1 MKGMMKTNPAKLAAA
16 ISVLALSTTFA
27 IAQTTAQQS
36 SPAPQSQKP
45 TAQPQKPGSQ
55 PAPPSSLGQTNAPQK
70 SSSPNSSKD
79 LEAVLAQMDKSSEG
93 FRNAQ
98 ADFEWRQYQKVV
110 DETDIQK
117 GTIYFV
123 RGDRDNKGKGDKD
136 KGDKGEKGTEMA
148 AEITVPDKKNIV
160 FAGGDLKL
168 YQPRID
174 QLTLYHAGKNA
185 GDLESFLV
193 LGFGSRGH
201 ELPKSF
207 DLKFEGYESIDNI
220 RVAKL
225 TMTPKSQKVSNIFQ
239 RVTLWIDTARDLSLK
254 QQFFEPSG
262 DYRIAIY
269 SNFRL
274 NGKIRDDVFKIKTTS
289 KTQTITPA
297 Q

>member
-1 MKGMMKTNPAKLAAA
+1 MKGMMKTNLAKLAIT
-16 ISVLALSTTFA
+16 ISALSLTLGF
-27 IAQTTAQQS
+27 AQTA
-36 SPAPQSQKP
+36 SPQTPNSAHQP
-45 TAQPQKPGSQ
+45 TT
-55 PAPPSSLGQTNAPQK
+55 QTSTQK
-70 SSSPNSSKD
+70 SSPPNSSRD
-79 LEAVLAQMDKSSEG
+79 LEPVLSQMDESSKG

-123 RGDRDNKGKGDKD
+123 RGDREKDNK
-136 KGDKGEKGTEMA
+136 DKGEKGTEMA
-148 AEITVPDKKNIV
+148 ADITVPDKKTIV

-174 QLTLYHAGKNA
+174 QLTLYHAGEKT

-201 ELPKSF
+201 DLPKAF
-207 DLKFEGYESIDNI
+207 DVKFDGYETIDNI

-269 SNFRL
+269 SNFKL
-274 NGKIRDDVFKIKTTS
+274 NGKIHDDVFKIKTTS
-289 KTQTITPA
+289 KTQVITP

>member
-1 MKGMMKTNPAKLAAA
+1 MTANMPAMTTVSLFAKFAA
-16 ISVLALSTTFA
+16 VLLALSLTFSF
-27 IAQTTAQQS
+27 AQSATQS
-36 SPAPQSQKP
+36 AATQTKKP
-45 TAQPQKPGSQ
+45 TAQQKPASQ
-55 PAPPSSLGQTNAPQK
+55 STPPSSLAQTNAPQK
-70 SSSPNSSKD
+70 SPGD
-79 LEAVLAQMDKSSEG
+79 LEAVLSQMDESSKG

-123 RGDRDNKGKGDKD
+123 RGDQDKD
-136 KGDKGEKGTEMA
+136 KGSKGDKAEKGTQMA

-174 QLTLYHAGKNA
+174 QLTIYHAGKDS

-193 LGFGSRGH
+193 LGFGGRGH
-201 ELPKSF
+201 DLPKAF
-207 DLKFEGYESIDNI
+207 DIKFGGYETIDNI

-225 TMTPKSQKVSNIFQ
+225 TMTPKSEKVRNIFQ
-239 RVTLWIDTARDLSLK
+239 SVTLWIDTARDLSLK

-269 SNFRL
+269 NNFRINL
-274 NGKIRDDVFKIKTTS
+274 KKIPDDVFKIKTTS
-289 KTQTITPA
+289 KTQVLTP

>member
-1 MKGMMKTNPAKLAAA
+1 MITAIKYLPKLTAATATLSLTLACAQSAAA
-16 ISVLALSTTFA
+16 QSAAPQSTK
-27 IAQTTAQQS
+27 
-36 SPAPQSQKP
+36 PAAQSQKP
-45 TAQPQKPGSQ
+45 TSQ
-55 PAPPSSLGQTNAPQK
+55 PAAPSSLAQTNATQK
-70 SSSPNSSKD
+70 SSGDLDAVLSQMDESSK
-79 LEAVLAQMDKSSEG
+79 G

-123 RGDRDNKGKGDKD
+123 RGDQDKD
-136 KGDKGEKGTEMA
+136 KGNKGDKATQMA

-174 QLTLYHAGKNA
+174 QLTIYHAGKDS

-193 LGFGSRGH
+193 LGFGGRGH
-201 ELPKSF
+201 DLPKAF
-207 DLKFEGYESIDNI
+207 DIKSEGYETIDNI
-220 RVAKL
+220 RTAKL
-225 TMTPKSQKVSNIFQ
+225 TMTPKSEKVRNIFQ
-239 RVTLWIDTARDLSLK
+239 SVTLWIDTARDVSLK

-269 SNFRL
+269 SNFKL
-274 NGKIRDDVFKIKTTS
+274 NTKIRDDVFKIKTTS
-289 KTQTITPA
+289 KTQVLTP

>member
-1 MKGMMKTNPAKLAAA
+1 MKGLMKTNLAKLAVTV
-16 ISVLALSTTFA
+16 SVLTLSLTFA
-27 IAQTTAQQS
+27 FDQTAAKQS
-36 SPAPQSQKP
+36 SPAAPQSQKP
-45 TAQPQKPGSQ
+45 AAQ
-55 PAPPSSLGQTNAPQK
+55 PAPPSSLGQSNAPQK
-70 SSSPNSSKD
+70 SSPPNSSKD

-136 KGDKGEKGTEMA
+136 KGEKGTEMA
-148 AEITVPDKKNIV
+148 AEITVPDKKSIV

-201 ELPKSF
+201 DLPKAFEVKF
-207 DLKFEGYESIDNI
+207 DGYETIDNI

-274 NGKIRDDVFKIKTTS
+274 NGKIPGDVFKIKTTS
-289 KTQTITPA
+289 KTQVITP

>member
-1 MKGMMKTNPAKLAAA
+1 MQRIRTNLAELVGVTTLSLAFACQTAAA
-16 ISVLALSTTFA
+16 QSSNSTTQPTPSA
-27 IAQTTAQQS
+27 SQS
-36 SPAPQSQKP
+36 LQKSAPQ
-45 TAQPQKPGSQ
+45 
-55 PAPPSSLGQTNAPQK
+55 
-70 SSSPNSSKD
+70 NSSGSSNG
-79 LEAVLAQMDKSSEG
+79 LEAVLSQMDESSKS
-93 FRNAQ
+93 FHNAQ

-117 GTIYFV
+117 GSIYFV
-123 RGDRDNKGKGDKD
+123 RGENQPGDKAV
-136 KGDKGEKGTEMA
+136 KGTEMA

-174 QLTLYHAGKNA
+174 QLTLYHAGKNS

-201 ELPKSF
+201 DLPKAF
-207 DLKFEGYESIDNI
+207 DVKFAGYETIDNV
-220 RVAKL
+220 RCAKL

-239 RVTLWIDTARDLSLK
+239 SVTLWIDIARDVSLK

-269 SNFRL
+269 SNFKL
-274 NGKIRDDVFKIKTTS
+274 NGKIPSDVFKIKTTS

>member
-1 MKGMMKTNPAKLAAA
+1 MKEMMKTNLAKLAIT
-16 ISVLALSTTFA
+16 ISALSLTLGF
-27 IAQTTAQQS
+27 AQTA
-36 SPAPQSQKP
+36 SPQTPNSAHQP
-45 TAQPQKPGSQ
+45 TT
-55 PAPPSSLGQTNAPQK
+55 QTSTQK
-70 SSSPNSSKD
+70 SSPPNSSRD
-79 LEAVLAQMDKSSEG
+79 LEPVLSQMDESSKG

-123 RGDRDNKGKGDKD
+123 RGDREKDNK
-136 KGDKGEKGTEMA
+136 DKGEKGTEMA
-148 AEITVPDKKNIV
+148 ADITVPDKKTIV

-174 QLTLYHAGKNA
+174 QLTLYHAGEKT

-201 ELPKSF
+201 DLPKAF
-207 DLKFEGYESIDNI
+207 DVKFDGYETIDNI

-239 RVTLWIDTARDLSLK
+239 RVTLWIDTTRDLSLK

-269 SNFRL
+269 SNFKL
-274 NGKIRDDVFKIKTTS
+274 NGKIHDDVFKIKTTS
-289 KTQTITPA
+289 KTQVITP